1 MPPVIPENVF
11 GSIEKNEKPVICAM
25 IGRMETVVPKERG
38 GIVFLG
44 SVEEASEVAGAAF
57 FLSRK
62 PKVVGA

>member
-1 MPPVIPENVF
+1 
-11 GSIEKNEKPVICAM
+11 M

-62 PKVVGA
+62 LKVVGA